1 MIRVDDQAIPWREGM
16 TVTALIEALGE
27 TYEYSAV
34 RVNNKIISR
43 PQFDHVLVPDGAR
56 VFLIPLVAG
65 G

>member
-1 MIRVDDQAIPWREGM
+1 VIHVDDKHLPWREEM

-27 TYEYSAV
+27 TYEYPVV
-34 RVNNKIISR
+34 RINNKIVSR
-43 PQFDHVLVPDGAR
+43 PQFDQTRVPDGAK